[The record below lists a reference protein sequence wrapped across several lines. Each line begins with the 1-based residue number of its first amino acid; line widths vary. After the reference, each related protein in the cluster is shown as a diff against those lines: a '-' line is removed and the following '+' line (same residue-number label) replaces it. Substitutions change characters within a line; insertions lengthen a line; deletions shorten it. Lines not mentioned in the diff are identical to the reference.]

1 MAGIRGQQMPT
12 EFTYV
17 GPEYPVLGWD
27 CSEPNLS
34 KKQNFDV
41 ITSPEK
47 IEYFKQYV
55 MKYSG
60 NSLSSLKVKPFN
72 IYDILEIPPKS
83 CVVFSDHENISTLIR
98 RHYIENREIR
108 PYFHFSLSLVGNKSS
123 GPMNIV
129 FMYDKKLD
137 TAYAP
142 SIDSPHSPSL
152 PGFSLNK
159 IHLLPKDNYLF
170 YVLLKLDK
178 FMGEVVKEKY
188 PNNLLEMKFSTEAFH
203 SRKMD
208 NEPILKSLR
217 GNGGITQNIVIYGSS
232 DPDIMEF
239 ILKGVLDLFKGQED
253 LLGDMDLNRPTDIP
267 AFNIRLNPLIAYAAG
282 DRGQTLDIMLR
293 KKEGLSTRNDKLHPF
308 AIPEWLTE
316 RQKSFCSTAQNELNA
331 DTRVLLGIDVC
342 KDNKPIDLEGKC
354 AELSKMIPNKIE
366 FENGKYCFLQRP
378 APLPPT
384 DAERAAHRARNDNK
398 PSQRLFYNSI
408 LDPFP
413 LYKEYKQRKA
423 AIKAKALSG
432 SYNNYHPLGGFRRK
446 TTRRIRRKGK
456 KSRRSKY
463 KYGNRSFI

>member
-1 MAGIRGQQMPT
+1 MAGIRGQQMPR

-17 GPEYPVLGWD
+17 EPEYPVLGWD

-83 CVVFSDHENISTLIR
+83 CVVFSDHENISTLIQ

-129 FMYDKKLD
+129 FMYDKKFD

-142 SIDSPHSPSL
+142 SIHSPHSPSL

-159 IHLLPKDNYLF
+159 IHLLPKDDYLF

-188 PNNLLEMKFSTEAFH
+188 PNYLLEMKFSTEAFH

-232 DPDIMEF
+232 NPDIMEF

-308 AIPEWLTE
+308 AIPEWLTK

-384 DAERAAHRARNDNK
+384 DAERAAHRA
-398 PSQRLFYNSI
+398 SQRLFNNSI

-413 LYKEYKQRKA
+413 LYEDYKERKA

-446 TTRRIRRKGK
+446 TTRRIQRKGK

-463 KYGNRSFI
+463 NYGNRSFI

>member
-17 GPEYPVLGWD
+17 EPEYQVLDWN
-27 CSEPNLS
+27 CSKPHLS

-83 CVVFSDHENISTLIR
+83 CVVFSDHQNISTLIR
-98 RHYIENREIR
+98 KHYIENREIR

-159 IHLLPKDNYLF
+159 IHLLPKDDYLF

-188 PNNLLEMKFSTEAFH
+188 PDNLLEMKFSTEAFH
-203 SRKMD
+203 SRKID
-208 NEPILKSLR
+208 NEPILKSLQ

-232 DPDIMEF
+232 DSKIMGF

-253 LLGDMDLNRPTDIP
+253 LLGDMDLNRPADIP

-293 KKEGLSTRNDKLHPF
+293 KKEIMLRKKEGHSTNSDEWPPF

-342 KDNKPIDLEGKC
+342 KDNKPIDLKGKC
-354 AELSKMIPNKIE
+354 TELSKMIPNKIE
-366 FENGKYCFLQRP
+366 FENGKYCFLR
-378 APLPPT
+378 
-384 DAERAAHRARNDNK
+384 
-398 PSQRLFYNSI
+398 RLFYNSI

-413 LYKEYKQRKA
+413 LYKEYKERKA

>member
-1 MAGIRGQQMPT
+1 MPT

-17 GPEYPVLGWD
+17 EPEYPVLGWN

-83 CVVFSDHENISTLIR
+83 CVVFSDHQNISTLIR
-98 RHYIENREIR
+98 KHYIENREIR

-129 FMYDKKLD
+129 FIYDKKLD

-159 IHLLPKDNYLF
+159 IHLLPKDDYLF

-188 PNNLLEMKFSTEAFH
+188 PDNLLEMKFSTEAFH
-203 SRKMD
+203 SRKID
-208 NEPILKSLR
+208 NEPILKSLQ

-232 DPDIMEF
+232 HPGIMEF

-293 KKEGLSTRNDKLHPF
+293 KIAKQKIETQYNEISSKGRSTNSDEWPPF

-342 KDNKPIDLEGKC
+342 KDNKPIDLKGKC
-354 AELSKMIPNKIE
+354 TELSKMIPNKIE
-366 FENGKYCFLQRP
+366 FENGKYCFLR
-378 APLPPT
+378 
-384 DAERAAHRARNDNK
+384 
-398 PSQRLFYNSI
+398 RLFYNSI

-413 LYKEYKQRKA
+413 LYKEYKERKA

>member
-1 MAGIRGQQMPT
+1 MAGISGQQMPT

-17 GPEYPVLGWD
+17 EPEYPVLDWN

-83 CVVFSDHENISTLIR
+83 CVVFSDHQNISTLIR
-98 RHYIENREIR
+98 KHYIENREIR

-129 FMYDKKLD
+129 FIYDKKLD

-159 IHLLPKDNYLF
+159 IHLLPKDDYLF

-188 PNNLLEMKFSTEAFH
+188 PDNLLEMKFSTEAFH
-203 SRKMD
+203 SRKID
-208 NEPILKSLR
+208 NEPILKSLQ

-232 DPDIMEF
+232 HPGIMEF

-293 KKEGLSTRNDKLHPF
+293 KIAKQKIETQYNEISSKGRSTNSDEWPPF

-342 KDNKPIDLEGKC
+342 KDNKPIDLKGKC
-354 AELSKMIPNKIE
+354 TELSKMIPNKIE
-366 FENGKYCFLQRP
+366 FENGKYCFLR
-378 APLPPT
+378 
-384 DAERAAHRARNDNK
+384 
-398 PSQRLFYNSI
+398 RLFYNSI

-413 LYKEYKQRKA
+413 LYKEYKERKA